1 MKRKLI
7 GGNILDKII
16 LSNLEFYGYHGY
28 FSEENVLGQRFR
40 VTIEA
45 YGELSLSHIS
55 GDLDDSVSYVDIY
68 DVVNKVFFSK
78 TYKIL
83 EQLGYD
89 IGKAIIDNF
98 FRIKS
103 VQVLVMKPEVPIP
116 VTCDY
121 FGIQQ
126 EIKRELISYIG
137 LGSNLG
143 DREGYLNSAIHQLE
157 FNKEIEVT
165 KISKV
170 YETDPFGYEDQGMFL
185 NMVVE
190 VKTSLSPRALL
201 KYCNHIEGNL
211 LRKRDIRWG
220 PRTIDVDILTYD
232 NYTSDEEILTL
243 PHPRIKERAF
253 VLLPLKDVVEEN
265 FELYGKKINQL
276 IKDVDQTSVRVFKDT
291 LS

>member
-1 MKRKLI
+1 M
-7 GGNILDKII
+7 DKIV

-28 FSEENVLGQRFR
+28 FPEENILGQRFK

-45 YGELSLSHIS
+45 YGELSLSHTS

-68 DVVNKVFFSK
+68 DVVNEVFFSK
-78 TYKIL
+78 KYKIL

-89 IGKAIIDNF
+89 IGKAIIDKF

-103 VQVLVMKPEVPIP
+103 VQVFVMKPEVPIP

-211 LRKRDIRWG
+211 LRKRDVRWG

-243 PHPRIKERAF
+243 PHPGITQRAF
-253 VLLPLKDVVEEN
+253 VLLPLKDVVN
-265 FELYGKKINQL
+265 DDFE
-276 IKDVDQTSVRVFKDT
+276 IKGMNIDEMIAKVDKDSVRLFKES

>member
-1 MKRKLI
+1 M
-7 GGNILDKII
+7 DKIV

-28 FSEENVLGQRFR
+28 FPEENVLGQRFK

-45 YGELSLSHIS
+45 YGELSLAHTS
-55 GDLDDSVSYVDIY
+55 GDLDDSVSYVDIF
-68 DVVNKVFFSK
+68 DVVKEVFYSK
-78 TYKIL
+78 KYKIL

-89 IGKAIIDNF
+89 IGKAIIDRF

-126 EIKRELISYIG
+126 EIKRETIAYLG

-143 DREGYLNSAIHQLE
+143 DREGYLNSAIQQLD
-157 FNKEIEVT
+157 FHKEIEVT
-165 KISKV
+165 KTSKV

-201 KYCNHIEGNL
+201 KYCNHIESNL
-211 LRKRDIRWG
+211 LRQRDVKWG

-232 NYTSDEEILTL
+232 DYTSDEEILTL
-243 PHPRIKERAF
+243 PHPGVTQRAF
-253 VLLPLKDVVEEN
+253 VLLPLKDVVEVDFCIN
-265 FELYGKKINQL
+265 GKNIDEMISN
-276 IKDVDQTSVRVFKDT
+276 VDQSSVRLYKES
-291 LS
+291 L

>member
-1 MKRKLI
+1 M
-7 GGNILDKII
+7 DKIV

-28 FSEENVLGQRFR
+28 FPEENVLGQRFK
-40 VTIEA
+40 VSIEA
-45 YGELSLSHIS
+45 YGELSLSHTS
-55 GDLDDSVSYVDIY
+55 GDLDDSVSYVDIF
-68 DVVNKVFFSK
+68 DVVKEVFYSK
-78 TYKIL
+78 KYKIL

-89 IGKAIIDNF
+89 IGKAIIAKF

-126 EIKRELISYIG
+126 EIKRETIAYLG

-143 DREGYLNSAIHQLE
+143 DREGYLNSAIHQLD
-157 FNKEIEVT
+157 FHKEIEVT
-165 KISKV
+165 KTSKV

-201 KYCNHIEGNL
+201 KYCNHIESNL
-211 LRKRDIRWG
+211 LRQRDVKWG
-220 PRTIDVDILTYD
+220 PRTIDVDILTYED
-232 NYTSDEEILTL
+232 YTSDEEILTL
-243 PHPRIKERAF
+243 PHPGVTQRAF
-253 VLLPLKDVVEEN
+253 VLLPLKDVVEADFSIN
-265 FELYGKKINQL
+265 GKNIDEM
-276 IKDVDQTSVRVFKDT
+276 IFDVDQSSVRLYKDS
-291 LS
+291 LE

>member
-1 MKRKLI
+1 M
-7 GGNILDKII
+7 

-28 FSEENVLGQRFR
+28 FPEENVLGQRFK
-40 VTIEA
+40 VSIEA
-45 YGELSLSHIS
+45 YGELSLSHTS
-55 GDLDDSVSYVDIY
+55 GDLDDSVSYVDIF
-68 DVVNKVFFSK
+68 DVVKEVFYSK
-78 TYKIL
+78 KYKIL

-89 IGKAIIDNF
+89 IGKAIIAKF

-126 EIKRELISYIG
+126 EIKRETIAYLG

-143 DREGYLNSAIHQLE
+143 DREGYLNSAIHQLD
-157 FNKEIEVT
+157 FHKEIEVT
-165 KISKV
+165 KTSKV

-201 KYCNHIEGNL
+201 KYCNHIESNL
-211 LRKRDIRWG
+211 LRQRDVKWG
-220 PRTIDVDILTYD
+220 PRTIDVDILTYED
-232 NYTSDEEILTL
+232 YTSDEEILTL
-243 PHPRIKERAF
+243 PHPGVTQRAF
-253 VLLPLKDVVEEN
+253 VLLPLKDVVEADFSIN
-265 FELYGKKINQL
+265 GKNIDEM
-276 IKDVDQTSVRVFKDT
+276 IFDVDQSSVRLYKDS
-291 LS
+291 LE

>member
-1 MKRKLI
+1 M
-7 GGNILDKII
+7 

-28 FSEENVLGQRFR
+28 FPEENVLGQRFK
-40 VTIEA
+40 VSIEA
-45 YGELSLSHIS
+45 YGELSLSHTS
-55 GDLDDSVSYVDIY
+55 GDLDDSVSYVDIF
-68 DVVNKVFFSK
+68 DVVKEVFYSK
-78 TYKIL
+78 KYKIL

-89 IGKAIIDNF
+89 IGKAIIAKF

-126 EIKRELISYIG
+126 EIKRETIAYLG

-143 DREGYLNSAIHQLE
+143 DREGYLNSAIHQLD
-157 FNKEIEVT
+157 FHKEIEVT
-165 KISKV
+165 KTSKV

-201 KYCNHIEGNL
+201 KYCNHIESNL
-211 LRKRDIRWG
+211 LRQRDVKWG
-220 PRTIDVDILTYD
+220 PRTIDVDILTYED
-232 NYTSDEEILTL
+232 YTSDEEILTL
-243 PHPRIKERAF
+243 PHPGVTQRAF
-253 VLLPLKDVVEEN
+253 VLLPLKDVVEADFSIN
-265 FELYGKKINQL
+265 GKNIDEM
-276 IKDVDQTSVRVFKDT
+276 ISDVDQSSVRLYKES
-291 LS
+291 L

>member
-1 MKRKLI
+1 M
-7 GGNILDKII
+7 

-28 FSEENVLGQRFR
+28 FPEENVLGQRFK
-40 VTIEA
+40 VSIEA
-45 YGELSLSHIS
+45 YGELSLSHTS
-55 GDLDDSVSYVDIY
+55 GDLDDSVSYVDIF
-68 DVVNKVFFSK
+68 DVVKEVFYSK
-78 TYKIL
+78 KYKIL

-89 IGKAIIDNF
+89 IGKAIIDRF

-126 EIKRELISYIG
+126 EIKRETIAYLG

-143 DREGYLNSAIHQLE
+143 DREGYLNSAIHQLD
-157 FNKEIEVT
+157 FHKEIEVT
-165 KISKV
+165 KTSKV

-201 KYCNHIEGNL
+201 KYCNHIESNL
-211 LRKRDIRWG
+211 LRQRDVKWG
-220 PRTIDVDILTYD
+220 PRTIDVDILTYED
-232 NYTSDEEILTL
+232 YTSDEEILTL
-243 PHPRIKERAF
+243 PHPGVTQRAF
-253 VLLPLKDVVEEN
+253 VLLPLKDVVEADFSIN
-265 FELYGKKINQL
+265 GKNIDEMISN
-276 IKDVDQTSVRVFKDT
+276 VDQTSVRLYKES
-291 LS
+291 L

>member
-1 MKRKLI
+1 M
-7 GGNILDKII
+7 DKIV
-16 LSNLEFYGYHGY
+16 LKNLEFYGYHGY
-28 FSEENVLGQRFR
+28 FPEENVLGQRFK

-45 YGELSLSHIS
+45 YGELSLSHTS

-68 DVVNKVFFSK
+68 EVVKEVFFSK
-78 TYKIL
+78 NYKIL

-89 IGKAIIDNF
+89 IGKAIISRF

-103 VQVLVMKPEVPIP
+103 VQVFVMKPEVPIP

-126 EIKRELISYIG
+126 EVKRETIAYLG

-143 DREGYLNSAIHQLE
+143 DREGYLNSAIHQLD
-157 FNKEIEVT
+157 FHKEIEVT
-165 KISKV
+165 KTSKV

-201 KYCNHIEGNL
+201 KYCNHIESNL
-211 LRKRDIRWG
+211 LRQRDVRWG
-220 PRTIDVDILTYD
+220 PRTIDVDILTYED
-232 NYTSDEEILTL
+232 YTSDEEILTL
-243 PHPRIKERAF
+243 PHPGVSERAF
-253 VLLPLKDVVEEN
+253 VLLPLKDVAQSG
-265 FELYGKKINQL
+265 LL
-276 IKDVDQTSVRVFKDT
+276 IKGSTIDELIAKVDKSSVRLFKENLDQ
-291 LS
+291 

>member
-1 MKRKLI
+1 M
-7 GGNILDKII
+7 

-28 FSEENVLGQRFR
+28 FPEENVLGQRFK
-40 VTIEA
+40 VSIEA
-45 YGELSLSHIS
+45 YGELSLSHTS
-55 GDLDDSVSYVDIY
+55 GDLDDSVSYVDIF
-68 DVVNKVFFSK
+68 DVVKEVFYSK
-78 TYKIL
+78 KYKIL

-89 IGKAIIDNF
+89 IGKAIIAKF

-126 EIKRELISYIG
+126 EIKRETIAYLG

-143 DREGYLNSAIHQLE
+143 DREGYLNSAIHQLD
-157 FNKEIEVT
+157 FHKEIEVT
-165 KISKV
+165 KTSKV

-201 KYCNHIEGNL
+201 KYCNHIESNL
-211 LRKRDIRWG
+211 LRQRDVKWG
-220 PRTIDVDILTYD
+220 PRTIDVDILTYED
-232 NYTSDEEILTL
+232 YTSDEEILTL
-243 PHPRIKERAF
+243 PHPGVTQRAF
-253 VLLPLKDVVEEN
+253 VLLPLKDVVEAD
-265 FELYGKKINQL
+265 FSINEKN
-276 IKDVDQTSVRVFKDT
+276 IDEMISDVDQSSVRLYKDS
-291 LS
+291 LE

>member
-1 MKRKLI
+1 M
-7 GGNILDKII
+7 DKIV

-28 FSEENVLGQRFR
+28 FPEENVLGQRFK
-40 VTIEA
+40 VSIEA
-45 YGELSLSHIS
+45 YGELSLSHTS
-55 GDLDDSVSYVDIY
+55 GDLDDTVSYVDIF
-68 DVVNKVFFSK
+68 DVVKEVFYSK
-78 TYKIL
+78 KYKIL

-89 IGKAIIDNF
+89 IGKAIIAKF

-126 EIKRELISYIG
+126 EIKRETIAYLG

-143 DREGYLNSAIHQLE
+143 DREGYLNSAIHQLD
-157 FNKEIEVT
+157 FHKEIEVT
-165 KISKV
+165 KTSKV

-201 KYCNHIEGNL
+201 KYCNHIESNL
-211 LRKRDIRWG
+211 LRQRDVKWG
-220 PRTIDVDILTYD
+220 PRTIDVDILTYED
-232 NYTSDEEILTL
+232 YTSDEEILTL
-243 PHPRIKERAF
+243 PHPGVTQRAF
-253 VLLPLKDVVEEN
+253 VLLPLKDVVEAD
-265 FELYGKKINQL
+265 FSINEKN
-276 IKDVDQTSVRVFKDT
+276 IDEMISDVDQSSVRLYKES
-291 LS
+291 LE